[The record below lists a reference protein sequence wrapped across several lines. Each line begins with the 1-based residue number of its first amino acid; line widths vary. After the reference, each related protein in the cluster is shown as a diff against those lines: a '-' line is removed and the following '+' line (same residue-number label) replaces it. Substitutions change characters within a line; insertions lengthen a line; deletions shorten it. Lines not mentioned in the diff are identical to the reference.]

1 MFEIFSNNNDTKLDE
16 LVFNEENDLFKQ
28 VSEEFNVKLN
38 KEKRF

>member
-16 LVFNEENDLFKQ
+16 LVFNEEYDLFKQ